1 MSRPRTA
8 EVEEHREVEKAAV
21 VAREEVAAAVVAKV
35 VAAAAAAKVAV
46 AAKDKATPVDG
57 QARQVAVAAKD
68 KATPV
73 DGQARQATL
82 RVEAGRTQGNP
93 SELDLAPFGLQP
105 KRWRRAGK

>member
-1 MSRPRTA
+1 MTRVNPSTTIMSRPRTA

-35 VAAAAAAKVAV
+35 VAAVVVAKVAV

-57 QARQVAVAAKD
+57 QA
-68 KATPV
+68 PPP
-73 DGQARQATL
+73 TL

>member
-35 VAAAAAAKVAV
+35 VAAVVAAKVAV

-57 QARQVAVAAKD
+57 QAR
-68 KATPV
+68 TT
-73 DGQARQATL
+73 TL

-93 SELDLAPFGLQP
+93 SELDLAPFALQP
-105 KRWRRAGK
+105 KKWRRAGK

>member
-35 VAAAAAAKVAV
+35 VAAVVAAKVTV

-57 QARQVAVAAKD
+57 QAR
-68 KATPV
+68 P
-73 DGQARQATL
+73 ATL

>member
-1 MSRPRTA
+1 M
-8 EVEEHREVEKAAV
+8 EVETAAV

-35 VAAAAAAKVAV
+35 AAAAAAAAAKVAV

-57 QARQVAVAAKD
+57 QAR
-68 KATPV
+68 P
-73 DGQARQATL
+73 ATL

-105 KRWRRAGK
+105 KKWRRAEK